1 MIIKSRLSQW
11 ILSCLLI
18 VFTGPAFSE
27 PIPEVSPAP
36 AQAVQAPFSQ
46 QSEKKETPLSK
57 IYVSTL
63 KGDIINPIISKHISR
78 SILQAKK
85 EGAVCFVIE
94 LDTPGGLLESTREIV
109 KDILNSPLPVIV
121 YVSPPGARATSA
133 GVFITSAA
141 HIAVMAPSTHIGA
154 AHPVSVGTPF
164 SPGEKKENTNSP
176 SKDSNPGGIP
186 DGDILSEKIMQD
198 TLAWMATIGET
209 RGRNVKWLKEAVT
222 QSSSVTEEEALKL
235 GVIDFI
241 AKDLDTLLD
250 EIDGAKMEI
259 GSQKITLQTR
269 HREIKHLELSR
280 IEQFLNVVANPNIA
294 YILMMLGMI
303 GLIFEL
309 THPGV
314 IFPGVTGMICL
325 LLAFYSFNTLP
336 VNYTG
341 FLLILFA
348 VVLFIAEIFTPSF
361 GILGFAGLISFVFGS
376 MMLVESG
383 YPFLKISLYLIFPT
397 AIVFGSL
404 FFFISYKVLSLHR
417 RKPSTGREGLIG
429 KTAIAETALTPA
441 GKVYIHGELWNAV
454 AVDDRSIPKGEKTV
468 VVEIEGLTLK
478 VKQNTAEK

>member
-11 ILSCLLI
+11 ILSCIFI
-18 VFTGPAFSE
+18 VFSGPAFSE

-36 AQAVQAPFSQ
+36 AQAVQAPLSE
-46 QSEKKETPLSK
+46 QSEKKEVPLSK

-109 KDILNSPLPVIV
+109 KDILNSPIPVIV
-121 YVSPPGARATSA
+121 YVSPTGARATSA

-164 SPGEKKENTNSP
+164 SPGEKKDNSSSP
-176 SKDSNPGGIP
+176 SKDSNPGGMP
-186 DGDILSEKIMQD
+186 GGDILSEKIMQD
-198 TLAWMATIGET
+198 TLAWMSTIGNA

-241 AKDLDTLLD
+241 AKDLDVLLD
-250 EIDGAKMEI
+250 EIHGTKLEI
-259 GSQKITLQTR
+259 GTQKIVLQTR
-269 HREIKHLELSR
+269 HREIKHLKLSQ

-341 FLLILFA
+341 FFLILFA
-348 VVLFIAEIFTPSF
+348 IVLFIAEIFTPSF
-361 GILGFAGLISFVFGS
+361 GILGLAGLISFVFGS

-383 YPFLKISLYLIFPT
+383 YPFLKISLYLILPT

-404 FFFISYKVLSLHR
+404 FFFISYKVLSLHHK
-417 RKPSTGREGLIG
+417 KPSTGREGLIG
-429 KTAIAETALTPA
+429 RIGVVDKALTPE
-441 GKVYIHGELWNAV
+441 GKVFIHGELWNAV
-454 AVDDRSIPKGEKTV
+454 ALDGKTV
-468 VVEIEGLTLK
+468 LKEEKVEVVEVEGLTLK
-478 VKQNTAEK
+478 VKPDGQE